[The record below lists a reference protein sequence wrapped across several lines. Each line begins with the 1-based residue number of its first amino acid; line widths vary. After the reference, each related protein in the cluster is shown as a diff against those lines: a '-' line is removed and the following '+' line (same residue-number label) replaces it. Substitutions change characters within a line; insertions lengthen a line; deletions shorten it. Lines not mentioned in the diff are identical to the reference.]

1 FPEISKLGDQ
11 YQQYLIGQYETL
23 LPGFKDILKSGGATT
38 QEMLDAA
45 APLLRGE
52 IPKDVQEQI
61 QMSSAYQSLSAGTAG
76 SPMSRALTARDLGL
90 TSLNL
95 INQGANLQGQAGNAF
110 QRWTGIAGQTNMNP
124 SAFLVSPTQ
133 GAEWQRQENIYQQ
146 QTKQR
151 RYNVAAEPDPVAKG
165 VSDTL
170 INLLGAYLGKGMGG
184 NQTAAQY
191 GANQATTAPTGDYG
205 GGIGYTPSPGQYGYG
220 ASQGNVGAS

>member
-1 FPEISKLGDQ
+1 
-11 YQQYLIGQYETL
+11 
-23 LPGFKDILKSGGATT
+23 
-38 QEMLDAA
+38 
-45 APLLRGE
+45 
-52 IPKDVQEQI
+52 QI
-61 QMSSAYQSLSAGTAG
+61 QRSTAYQSLSAGTAG
-76 SPMSRALTARDLGL
+76 SPLSRGLTARDLGL

-95 INQGANLQGQAGNAF
+95 INQGSNLQGQAGNAF

-184 NQTAAQY
+184 GGGTASQY
-191 GANQATTAPTGDYG
+191 GAGQATASAPTGDYG
-205 GGIGYTPSPGQYGYG
+205 QGVGYTPSPTQYGYG
-220 ASQGNVGAS
+220 GNAGNVGASGGYYGGYGGVAPDYYGIGNTPAFNQGSTGFQLN